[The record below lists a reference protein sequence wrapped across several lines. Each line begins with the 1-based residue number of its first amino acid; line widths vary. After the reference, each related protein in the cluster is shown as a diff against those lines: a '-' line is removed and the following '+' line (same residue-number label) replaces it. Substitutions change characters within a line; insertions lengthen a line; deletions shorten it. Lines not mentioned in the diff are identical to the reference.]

1 MLLGAAAIAGADQ
14 LTKYLT
20 VRNIPPHAVVPLW
33 PGVVHLTYLRNAG
46 MAFSLF
52 EGGRW
57 VFLALTAVFLVFAVL
72 AAARDWFPHPVG
84 RTALSMLAGGAVGNL
99 IDRLLYGS
107 VADMIELEFINFAVF
122 NVADI
127 FVTAGAGLLLVWA
140 LFLDRRKS
148 EARTGNEK
156 DHDDFL

>member
-1 MLLGAAAIAGADQ
+1 MLTGAAAIAGADQ

-20 VRNIPPHAVVPLW
+20 VRKIPLHAEMPLW
-33 PGVVHLTYLRNAG
+33 PGVAHLTYLRNAG

-57 VFLALTAVFLVFAVL
+57 VFLALTAAFLVFAVL
-72 AAARDWFPHPVG
+72 ASARDWFPHPLG
-84 RTALSMLAGGAVGNL
+84 RTALTMLTGGAVGNL

-107 VADMIELEFINFAVF
+107 VVDMIELEFIHFAVF

-127 FVTAGAGLLLVWA
+127 FVTVGAGLILIWV
-140 LFLDRRKS
+140 LFFDRKKPA
-148 EARTGNEK
+148 ARTANET
-156 DHDDFL
+156 DHDDYL